1 MGAWA
6 IRPTIES
13 YDMVCIS
20 DPFFAFCLRLGTP
33 AGVGDPVTN

>member
-13 YDMVCIS
+13 YDTVYIS
-20 DPFFAFCLRLGTP
+20 DPFFAVFLRWGTP
-33 AGVGDPVTN
+33 AGVGDPVTK